1 MSNSTGDII
10 QQVKS
15 SQSHQHILD
24 ISNNMQGNTFHHH
37 NHILYDL
44 RDLLGK
50 TSKVYMEIGTFNG
63 GSLSLMLQNPLPT
76 TLYCIDPLNHMPN
89 QKEVLVNNLCKFN
102 KYNHKVHIIQ
112 KLSDHAI
119 QDVSHVTVDILYID
133 GAHDYNSVKQDFI
146 KYEGLV
152 TTGGFI
158 VFDDYLD
165 YQHSPDVK
173 KAVDFIVAS
182 LLKSK
187 YEVIGCIENMKNAFG
202 NGINSNLLNVFILK
216 KIQM

>member
-1 MSNSTGDII
+1 MDDII

-15 SQSHQHILD
+15 SHSNRYILD
-24 ISNNMQGNTFHHH
+24 ISNNMYGKTFHHH

-44 RDLLGK
+44 RDLLGQ

-76 TLYCIDPLNHMPN
+76 TLYCIDPLNYMPN
-89 QKEVLVNNLCKFN
+89 QKEMLEKNLCKFN
-102 KYNHKVHIIQ
+102 KYNHNVHIIQ

-119 QDVSHVTVDILYID
+119 QDVSHVAVDILYID
-133 GAHDYNSVKQDFI
+133 GAHDYNSVKQDFM

-152 TTGGFI
+152 TIGGFI

-165 YQHSPDVK
+165 SQHSPGVK
-173 KAVDFIVAS
+173 RAVDFIVAY
-182 LLKSK
+182 LVKSN
-187 YEVIGCIENMKNAFG
+187 YEVIGCIENTKNAFG
-202 NGINSNLLNVFILK
+202 NGIKSNLLNVFILK
-216 KIQM
+216 KIRM